1 MGSGSNREWQH
12 LPQSLLLREILDD
25 QLEMVCRFRAD
36 GTIVFANRAYA
47 ASLGQE
53 ADDLAGSNLWD
64 FVTGEDRQHVEDQLA
79 LLSPDRRAL
88 TIENRLET
96 THGTRWVL
104 WRNHALRFD
113 AEGRWIE
120 AQSTAIDI
128 TDRKRLEEQLTLVV
142 EELNHRVKNTLM
154 VVQALAWQTF
164 RGVALPDGVMAA
176 FNERLAALASAHT
189 SLSRA
194 GWTGTCLA
202 EALQQSLPFRISA
215 EERIVFSG
223 PEVTLPA
230 DMTVPLIMAVHEL
243 ATNAMKYGAL
253 SSPGGSVLLTWEIEM
268 PSRRLAMTWRERGGP
283 MVKIPETSGFGTRL
297 ITEMVSHQLGG
308 QVQIEYAPA
317 GLSCRIAFPL
327 ERTPA

>member
-1 MGSGSNREWQH
+1 M
-12 LPQSLLLREILDD
+12 PQSLLLREILDD

-53 ADDLAGSNLWD
+53 ADALAGCNLWD

-96 THGTRWVL
+96 TNGTRWVL

-164 RGVALPDGVMAA
+164 RGVALPDGVMTA

-189 SLSRA
+189 TLSRG
-194 GWTGTCLA
+194 GWSGASLV
-202 EALQQSLPFRISA
+202 EALQQSLPLRAGADGRITLN
-215 EERIVFSG
+215 G
-223 PEVTLPA
+223 PDVTLSA

-283 MVKIPETSGFGTRL
+283 VARM
-297 ITEMVSHQLGG
+297 
-308 QVQIEYAPA
+308 
-317 GLSCRIAFPL
+317 
-327 ERTPA
+327 